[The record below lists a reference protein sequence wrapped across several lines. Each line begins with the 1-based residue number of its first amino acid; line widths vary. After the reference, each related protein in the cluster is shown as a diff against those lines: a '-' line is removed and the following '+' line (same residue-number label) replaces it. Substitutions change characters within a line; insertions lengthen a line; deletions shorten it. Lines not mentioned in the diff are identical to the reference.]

1 MLHLMLNFNLTLAS
15 QKGPPIDTFAEL
27 SSKEINHSPTQ
38 QVASLARKVLSTFQS
53 GKIDL
58 PLLCKGLSLFV
69 QGQWA
74 FKQTLLLT
82 QSSFKAACG
91 CLLAVSKPVIFV
103 LQLFSL
109 LRAQDPLSI
118 LSGHT
123 LSLTLL
129 MSHIYL
135 LRPSKLAYS
144 KDLRGIE
151 VASLKDRIDGPILTA
166 K

>member
-1 MLHLMLNFNLTLAS
+1 MLNFNLTLAS
-15 QKGPPIDTFAEL
+15 QKGPPIDIFAEL

-38 QVASLARKVLSTFQS
+38 QIASLARKVLSTFQS
-53 GKIDL
+53 GKSL
-58 PLLCKGLSLFV
+58 FCARGFLFV

-74 FKQTLLLT
+74 FKQILLLT